1 MAKQTINI
9 GTTAN
14 DGTGDQLRA
23 AFDKVNDNFTELY
36 DDETSGEV
44 NSITATAPIAR
55 DSATGAVTISL
66 NDAGVTLAKIQNVA
80 ANSVLVRDANSSGV
94 LTEKA
99 LATTQI
105 LIGDGTGMTAAA
117 LSGDVTMA
125 NTGAVTI
132 ANDAVE
138 QAMIADDAVGA
149 DQLASSAVVTAS
161 ITDDNVTFDKLEARY
176 TASGSIT
183 TYTGAV
189 TVDWSAATN
198 FVMGSSLTG
207 AIEFDFTNFKIGQ
220 VLTIHNLTGS
230 QTITLDS
237 NAATSEV
244 FNKLG
249 GNDYDGSTTN
259 ALMIE
264 CISDDATAVFNYSV
278 LTYASDATPS

>member
-23 AFDKVNDNFTELY
+23 AFDKINDNFTELY
-36 DDETSGEV
+36 TDDAGDV

-55 DSATGAVTISL
+55 DQATGAVTISL

-80 ANSVLVRDANSSGV
+80 ANSLLVRDANSSGV

-99 LATTQI
+99 LTDTQI
-105 LIGDGTGMTAAA
+105 LIGDGTGMTAAS

-149 DQLASSAVVTAS
+149 DQLQVTQ
-161 ITDDNVTFDKLEARY
+161 L
-176 TASGSIT
+176 
-183 TYTGAV
+183 
-189 TVDWSAATN
+189 
-198 FVMGSSLTG
+198 
-207 AIEFDFTNFKIGQ
+207 
-220 VLTIHNLTGS
+220 
-230 QTITLDS
+230 
-237 NAATSEV
+237 
-244 FNKLG
+244 
-249 GNDYDGSTTN
+249 
-259 ALMIE
+259 
-264 CISDDATAVFNYSV
+264 
-278 LTYASDATPS
+278 